1 MGIPMVP
8 AVFRTKLMCKSYQR
22 FKTWKKKG
30 YLHGI
35 REFGGSEDTYPPIFN
50 ACEHDGVKTS
60 LMAIAIYEI

>member
-1 MGIPMVP
+1 M
-8 AVFRTKLMCKSYQR
+8 
-22 FKTWKKKG
+22 KKKG

-35 REFGGSEDTYPPIFN
+35 REFGGSEGTYPPIFN